1 MKEHRMTIA
10 EEGLTKCLEDPL
22 LDGYDELADDATEIR
37 WRGGGVMLGLMGA
50 KQAQKMALYLLG
62 KAKECVILTCYTF
75 DYAPLVAALKETK
88 ARGVDVKVI
97 ADKGH
102 MMAGATVTM
111 PERLEELRAAG
122 VEVGL
127 CKGPGGKSGIQHS
140 KTLLCDKHAII
151 GSCNWTNSSRQNNE
165 LCALIALNEEG
176 LLAWERRMTMLRR
189 DCVEMDADHVETAR
203 EVRSAR
209 SASRGRRTKGGDK
222 QEGTAA
228 DMYRTAK
235 RFSVARQLAL
245 SKQTGE
251 DSDPPWSKKAFS
263 ENSANRMA
271 LAGSSNRARSARRA
285 VELRISPRDRA
296 ASSHSRFLSHE

>member
-50 KQAQKMALYLLG
+50 KQTQKMALFLLG

-75 DYAPLVAALKETK
+75 DYAPLVAALKETR

-122 VEVGL
+122 IEVGL

-151 GSCNWTNSSRQNNE
+151 GSCNWTNSSRTNNE
-165 LCALIALNEEG
+165 MSALIALNEEG

-189 DCVEMDADHVETAR
+189 DCEVMGADHVASAR
-203 EVRSAR
+203 EVRSTR
-209 SASRGRRTKGGDK
+209 SASRGRRTK
-222 QEGTAA
+222 EGAKTETAV
-228 DMYRTAK
+228 DMYRTAR
-235 RFSVARQLAL
+235 RFSVARERAL
-245 SKQTGE
+245 SQKTGE
-251 DSDPPWSKKAFS
+251 DSDPPWSR
-263 ENSANRMA
+263 SALPGA
-271 LAGSSNRARSARRA
+271 SNRARSAQRA
-285 VELRISPRDRA
+285 VPVQFSPRDRA
-296 ASSHSRFLSHE
+296 TSSYSRFE